1 MHYSET
7 VNVSLSDL
15 PAPKPDVVPEVS
27 DMSAAQSAQEM
38 SSTSNSSKSEP
49 QEKTDNIADLFST
62 VKPQKNT
69 PSKTNNNREE
79 MSKKIE
85 ALNALQKDVMSEN
98 KQSKLQ
104 EKVKNT
110 QLSKPSI
117 KMVQQGGSTGPE
129 VNEYNAKIQGIIYN
143 NFSPPAGSQG
153 NFAKVKIK
161 LSSDGRLLYYP

>member
-79 MSKKIE
+79 ISKKIE
-85 ALNALQKDVMSEN
+85 KTLGVEVVYSHNTLISE
-98 KQSKLQ
+98 KQYK
-104 EKVKNT
+104 EK
-110 QLSKPSI
+110 
-117 KMVQQGGSTGPE
+117 
-129 VNEYNAKIQGIIYN
+129 KIRITKEG
-143 NFSPPAGSQG
+143 FH
-153 NFAKVKIK
+153 
-161 LSSDGRLLYYP
+161 